1 MPKHH
6 HSIFCIT
13 PPHML
18 REIVMNG
25 SPEQRDL
32 ALRSITASEQIRG
45 QRGAMTKNI
54 LSLMK
59 PVATEMKQ
67 RIVYDDQYLMW
78 RSTRLMM
85 VQV

>member
-1 MPKHH
+1 MPRHH

-32 ALRSITASEQIRG
+32 ALRSITASEQIRA
-45 QRGAMTKNI
+45 QR
-54 LSLMK
+54 S
-59 PVATEMKQ
+59 Q
-67 RIVYDDQYLMW
+67 RVRW
-78 RSTRLMM
+78 
-85 VQV
+85 